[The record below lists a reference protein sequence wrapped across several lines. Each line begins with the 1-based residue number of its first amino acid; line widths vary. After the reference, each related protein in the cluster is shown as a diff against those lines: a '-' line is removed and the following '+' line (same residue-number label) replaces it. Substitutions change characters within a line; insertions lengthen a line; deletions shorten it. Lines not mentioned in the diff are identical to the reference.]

1 MSGGVDSAVAASIL
15 KRDAHE
21 VVGVTFLFDGTEAS
35 RIGAESAA
43 DICEKLGIPHQVV
56 DLSERYEELVARPVQ
71 RDLEQGLEPSV
82 PSLVTN
88 KLLMPALFE
97 LARELKLRFVA
108 TGHYAR
114 VASEAST
121 TDAYPLRLM
130 RAHDGFFDQSFLLH
144 ELAQDQLNRVMF
156 PLGEMHEMEVRV
168 AAMRAGLMIPQVPA
182 GDNPYLFGGGMGL
195 AQWVERRNCKIPAG
209 EVVELSSGKV
219 LGQHRGLYMHP
230 LGSKVPVAG
239 EQGAR
244 FAVAKDAASGRLY
257 VGSET
262 QAAGESCQVGQ
273 LVWTS
278 IHPLK
283 EKRSC
288 RVRLERGAN
297 PMPVQL
303 VPGTDGRLTMSFTLP
318 ILGLASGKTV
328 VFYSDNMV
336 LGGGVIV

>member
-21 VVGVTFLFDGTEAS
+21 LVGVTFLFDDTEAS

-43 DICEKLGIPHQVV
+43 GICTKLGIPHQVV
-56 DLSERYEELVARPVQ
+56 DLSERYEELVARAVVPC
-71 RDLEQGLEPSV
+71 LEQGLEPSI
-82 PSLVTN
+82 PNLVTN

-97 LARELKLRFVA
+97 LARELKLRFIA

-144 ELAQDQLNRVMF
+144 ELAQDQLNRLMF
-156 PLGEMHEMEVRV
+156 PLGELHEMEVRV
-168 AAMRAGLMIPQVPA
+168 AAMREGLMIPQVPV
-182 GDNPYLFGGGMGL
+182 GDNPYLFGGGLGL
-195 AQWVERRNCKIPAG
+195 AQWLEKRGCSTPAG

-219 LGQHRGLYMHP
+219 LGQHRGLHMHP
-230 LGSKVPVAG
+230 LGSKVPVAH
-239 EQGAR
+239 EAGAR
-244 FAVAKDAASGRLY
+244 YAVAKDAASGRLY
-257 VGSET
+257 VGSES
-262 QAAGESCQVGQ
+262 QAAGESCQVCD

-303 VPGTDGRLTMSFTLP
+303 VPGADGRLTMSFTLP

-328 VFYSDNMV
+328 VFYSDAMV
-336 LGGGVIV
+336 LGGGVIA

>member
-21 VVGVTFLFDGTEAS
+21 LVGVTFLFDGGQAS
-35 RIGAESAA
+35 RIGAETAA
-43 DICEKLGIPHQVV
+43 SICAKLGISHQVV
-56 DLSERYEELVARPVQ
+56 DLSQRYEELVAAKVLE
-71 RDLEQGLEPSV
+71 DLAVGREPSIPV
-82 PSLVTN
+82 IATS

-97 LARELKLRFVA
+97 MAKELKLRFVA

-130 RAHDGFFDQSFLLH
+130 RASDKFFDQSFLLH
-144 ELAQDQLNRVMF
+144 DLAQDQLNRLMF
-156 PLGEMHEMEVRV
+156 PLAGMHEMDVRV
-168 AAMRAGLMIPQVPA
+168 AAMREGLMMPQVPA
-182 GDNPYLFGGGMGL
+182 GDNPYLFGGGPGLHQWL
-195 AQWVERRNCKIPAG
+195 AQRGAAPAGG

-219 LGQHRGLYMHP
+219 LGTHRGLHMHP
-230 LGSKVPVAG
+230 LGSKVPFG
-239 EQGAR
+239 EGGPR
-244 FAVAKDAASGRLY
+244 YAVAKDAAHGKLY

-262 QAAGESCQVGQ
+262 QAAGETCQVKE

-303 VPGTDGRLTMSFTLP
+303 VPCGEDRLTMSFTLP
-318 ILGLASGKTV
+318 IAGLASGKTV
-328 VFYSDNMV
+328 VFYSDDMV
-336 LGGGVIV
+336 LGGGVIA